1 MTRNVGGTVMTRGDI
16 NNRADY
22 DEGIE
27 LATILMISLDQS
39 MNCGLKSHY

>member
-1 MTRNVGGTVMTRGDI
+1 MTRNVEDTVMTRGDI

-27 LATILMISLDQS
+27 LETTLIISLD
-39 MNCGLKSHY
+39 